1 MLQRKLLV
9 LGLLLSSGAANAQWD
24 RIVGSV
30 TSIGEPTERWVSVR
44 GGNTAYLVDVEEGQV
59 KGTLPLSRFS
69 PAVSSHV
76 SAGKIYTYGSYY
88 KRDVYGDLENVL
100 ITFDIESA
108 SPTGEIPLPVL
119 PAGIGHSCMIGLIDE
134 RFVGIWNITPAMSVS
149 LVDIRNEQ
157 FVSEIATPGCA
168 AVYPL
173 GRGFMMPC
181 GDGTI
186 MYLELG
192 ANGEEVR
199 RTRSPAFFDVMEDPV
214 YDYAVPGADG
224 WMFVSLDGLV
234 YEATLQGGDVVVSEG
249 WDINPETN
257 GTTDVNGVARVNDDT
272 WRIGGRQPFAY
283 SAELG
288 LLTTVMHEG
297 GGQETFEKPGTE
309 VWAFS
314 TATKNR
320 GYRLQMAADQTVS
333 SVQFTPGDDPL
344 LLLMTSTGLQV
355 HDATTGRKI
364 RDINV
369 SGNLIQNMF

>member
-76 SAGKIYTYGSYY
+76 SEGKIYTYGSYY

-119 PAGIGHSCMIGLIDE
+119 PAGIGHSGMIGLIDE
-134 RFVGIWNITPAMSVS
+134 SFVGIWNITPAMSVS

-214 YDYAVPGADG
+214 FDYAVPSADG

-234 YEATLQGGDVVVSEG
+234 YEATLQGGNVVVSEG

-257 GTTDVNGVARVNDDT
+257 GTTDVNGVSRVNDDT

-283 SAELG
+283 SKELG
-288 LLTTVMHEG
+288 LMTTVMHEG

-314 TATKNR
+314 TATNNR
-320 GYRLQMAADQTVS
+320 GYRLKMDSDQTVS

-369 SGNLIQNMF
+369 SGNLIQNLF

>member
-119 PAGIGHSCMIGLIDE
+119 PAGIGHSGMIGLIDE

>member
-24 RIVGSV
+24 SIVGSV
-30 TSIGEPTERWVSVR
+30 TSIGEPTERWVSIR
-44 GGNTAYLVDVEEGQV
+44 GGNTAYLVDVEEGEV

-76 SAGKIYTYGSYY
+76 SAGKIYTYGSFY

-108 SPTGEIPLPVL
+108 SPVGEIALPVL
-119 PAGIGHSCMIGLIDE
+119 PAGIGHSGMIGLIDE
-134 RFVGIWNITPAMSVS
+134 SFIGIWNITPAMSVS
-149 LVDIRNEQ
+149 LIDIRSEQ
-157 FVSEIATPGCA
+157 FISEIATPGCA

-192 ANGEEVR
+192 ANGEEIR

-214 YDYAVPGADG
+214 YDYAVPTADG
-224 WMFVSLDGLV
+224 YMFVSLDGLV
-234 YEATLQGGDVVVSEG
+234 YEATLQGGNVVVSEG
-249 WDINPETN
+249 WTINPETN

-288 LLTTVMHEG
+288 VMTTVMHEG

-309 VWAFS
+309 VWGFS
-314 TATKNR
+314 TATNNR
-320 GYRLQMAADQTVS
+320 GYRLKMDSDQTVS

-355 HDATTGRKI
+355 HDALTGRKI

-369 SGNLIQNMF
+369 SGNLIQNLF